1 MSLIVVLIS
10 LSGTVALLLWGT
22 RMVQTGVQRA
32 FGARLRGLL
41 GRALSNRLRAFLAG
55 MGVTALL
62 QSSTA
67 TGLMVAG
74 FAAGGVVGLVPALAV
89 MLGANL
95 GTTLIVQILSF
106 DVSMVAPA
114 LILLGFILFRRE
126 APLPHDLGRAVI
138 GLGLMLMA
146 LHQLLALMGPY
157 EATPQLRALLGLI
170 AAVPLLDVLV
180 AALMSWALHSSVATV
195 LLIMSLAEHGVVSLE
210 AALAMVIGAN
220 LGSALNPL
228 LEGGGGEDPAG
239 RRLPLGNLFN
249 RLVGLAIAMPLLG
262 PAAALLGGEAG
273 DAGRAVA
280 QFHSLFNL
288 VLAALFLPLLTPY
301 AALLRR
307 LLPRREDPADP
318 ARPLYLDPA
327 AREVPVVALGGAA
340 REALRLAD
348 LVEAMLRDARGV
360 LATPGARPAAAS
372 RQAEDA
378 LDRLNREL
386 KTYLAGLDT
395 EELSEADQRRVQEIL
410 LFAMHLE
417 QAGDVVQGGLLPHAD
432 KLRKRGLMLS
442 AEGREEILGLVDR
455 VIGNL
460 RIAASLLMTEDA
472 RAARLLAAEKAAF
485 RDVEAQATAAHF
497 ERLRAGRLES
507 LDSGGLH
514 LDLLRDL
521 KLVNSHVVAAAAYP
535 VLEREGG
542 LRPSRL
548 VEAEE
553 AAAGP
558 VAG

>member
-55 MGVTALL
+55 LGVTALL

-95 GTTLIVQILSF
+95 GTTLIVQLLSF
-106 DVSMVAPA
+106 DMAMVAPA

-146 LHQLLALMGPY
+146 LHQLVALMGPY

-195 LLIMSLAEHGVVSLE
+195 LLIMSLAEHGVVSPE

-228 LEGGGGEDPAG
+228 LEGGGGDPAG
-239 RRLPLGNLFN
+239 RRLPLGNLLN

-262 PAAALLGGEAG
+262 PAAALLGGGSG

-307 LLPRREDPADP
+307 LLPRRENPADP

-360 LATPGARPAAAS
+360 LATPGARPAAVS

-442 AEGREEILGLVDR
+442 AEGRDELLGLIDR

-485 RDVEAQATAAHF
+485 RDVEAQATARHF

-535 VLEREGG
+535 VLEREGE

-553 AAAGP
+553 ATARPAAG
-558 VAG
+558 

>member
-55 MGVTALL
+55 LGVTALL

-95 GTTLIVQILSF
+95 GTTLIVQLLSF
-106 DVSMVAPA
+106 DMAMVAPA

-146 LHQLLALMGPY
+146 LHQLVALMGPY

-195 LLIMSLAEHGVVSLE
+195 LLIMSLAEHGVVSPE

-228 LEGGGGEDPAG
+228 LEGGGGDPAG
-239 RRLPLGNLFN
+239 RRLPLGNLLN

-262 PAAALLGGEAG
+262 PAAALLGGGSG

-307 LLPRREDPADP
+307 LLPRRENPADP

-360 LATPGARPAAAS
+360 LATPGARPAAVS

-417 QAGDVVQGGLLPHAD
+417 QAGDVVQGGLLPHAG

-442 AEGREEILGLVDR
+442 AEGRDELLGLIDR

-472 RAARLLAAEKAAF
+472 RAAWLLAAEKAAF
-485 RDVEAQATAAHF
+485 RDVEAQATVRHF

-535 VLEREGG
+535 VLEREGE

-553 AAAGP
+553 ATAGPAAG
-558 VAG
+558 